1 MVKSLRNKTNRNKRK
16 VRRQHKKRTVKRYK
30 RRGGGFISDSWSSI
44 KIPQCVKD
52 NPKAYV
58 LNPNGPG
65 YLKDYNDLKT
75 ERDKERGEF
84 FNPLIANYVNG
95 RDYASL
101 YAKDCS
107 FLRDVLTDWISN
119 KKKLIETLG
128 LGPDNG
134 PVKRS
139 IKYLALKAHEK
150 LEMAGDP
157 KLIERNVPPREYT
170 YPF

>member
-65 YLKDYNDLKT
+65 YLKDYNVLKT
-75 ERDKERGEF
+75 ERDKERAEF
-84 FNPLIANYVNG
+84 FNPLYTLLKIVLHCLHRNNKV
-95 RDYASL
+95 SL
-101 YAKDCS
+101 WS
-107 FLRDVLTDWISN
+107 HL
-119 KKKLIETLG
+119 
-128 LGPDNG
+128 
-134 PVKRS
+134 
-139 IKYLALKAHEK
+139 
-150 LEMAGDP
+150 
-157 KLIERNVPPREYT
+157 
-170 YPF
+170 